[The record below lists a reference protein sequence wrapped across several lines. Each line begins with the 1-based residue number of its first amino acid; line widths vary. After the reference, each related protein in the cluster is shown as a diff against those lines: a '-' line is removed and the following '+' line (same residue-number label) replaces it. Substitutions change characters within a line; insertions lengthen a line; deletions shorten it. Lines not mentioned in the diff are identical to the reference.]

1 MEKSVL
7 LHYLLCTLW
16 LTIGNQLRVGLL
28 RKKQLGPKFMCLES
42 KWCPKRE
49 IHQKKVQRIGL
60 VRRLIYFTLKSNA
73 LSKERFFGLWTPEW
87 WQSGSGIKR
96 GRKETICLFHTIIFQ
111 HHSIACYL
119 MHKKPKYISSHPCFI
134 LLSPLSVLG
143 ELIEL
148 MAKKH
153 STVSWGQ
160 KGMGEEE
167 AGRACL
173 KWKKNLQ
180 TIKK

>member
-1 MEKSVL
+1 MGCCVKSNWDTNS
-7 LHYLLCTLW
+7 CAWNKNDGWIFFRERFT
-16 LTIGNQLRVGLL
+16 TKIFKGLGWSNANL
-28 RKKQLGPKFMCLES
+28 
-42 KWCPKRE
+42 
-49 IHQKKVQRIGL
+49 
-60 VRRLIYFTLKSNA
+60 RLIYFTLKSNA

-87 WQSGSGIKR
+87 RQSGSGIKR
-96 GRKETICLFHTIIFQ
+96 GRKETMVIPHHYIPTPLHCLLSNAQKTQ
-111 HHSIACYL
+111 
-119 MHKKPKYISSHPCFI
+119 YISSHPCFI